1 MKSKIVR
8 TTSIGTATVAAIGA
22 LALAGTSAA
31 VINTHLDGK
40 GAAAR
45 VDDDRSEHLR
55 NQIVGGTAENVILL
69 IGDGMG
75 DSEITAARNYAL
87 GAAGRLDGIDNFD
100 LTGQYT
106 TFAVNRETG
115 LPEYTTDSAA
125 SGTAWA
131 TGTKTYNGAVSVDR
145 HGKPLKTLLE
155 MAKEAGFKTGNV
167 TTAEVQDATP
177 AVLMSHISLRGCKG
191 PVKAS
196 RDCSREAVENGGPG
210 SISEQML
217 ATRPDVIMGG
227 GAKYMDEEI
236 RAGEH
241 QGKTVLQS
249 AKDQGFHVVSNKN
262 EMFLAPNADQKKPVL
277 GLFSSGNMPVL
288 WTGPKATADGGTLD
302 PQTCVPN
309 PERPAEQPSLGE
321 MTRKAISLLQNKNPE
336 KAQGF
341 FLQVESASID
351 KRDHA
356 ADACGHIGET
366 MELNDAVK
374 SALDYA
380 KKRGN
385 TSVFVAADHAHS
397 AQIVY
402 NGSTT
407 TGLTTN
413 LLTKDGATMTLSY
426 GTAPSGKSQFHT
438 GSQLR
443 VAGMGPQA
451 GNVMGLTDQTDLH
464 FTIARALGVSS
475 TKD

>member
-1 MKSKIVR
+1 MKINTLR
-8 TTSIGTATVAAIGA
+8 TTSIGTAAIAAIGA

-31 VINTHLDGK
+31 VVNARFDGK

-45 VDDDRSEHLR
+45 VADDRSEHLR
-55 NQIVGGTAENVILL
+55 SQIVGGTAENVILL

-87 GAAGRLDGIDNFD
+87 GAAGRFDGIDNFD

-106 TFAVNRETG
+106 TFALNRKTG

-145 HGKPLKTLLE
+145 QGKPLKTLLE

-177 AVLMSHISLRGCKG
+177 AVLMAHISLRGCKG
-191 PVKAS
+191 PVKTS
-196 RDCSREAVENGGPG
+196 RDCAKESIEKGGPG

-227 GAKYMDEEI
+227 GAKYMAEEI
-236 RAGEH
+236 RGGVH

-249 AKDQGFHVVSNKN
+249 AKDQGFHVVTDKN
-262 EMFLAPNADQKKPVL
+262 EMFLTPNADQQKPVL
-277 GLFSSGNMPVL
+277 GLFSAGNMPVL
-288 WTGPKATADGGTLD
+288 WTGPKATADGGSLE
-302 PQTCVPN
+302 PATCKPN

-321 MTRKAISLLQNKNPE
+321 MTRKAINLLQNKNPE
-336 KAQGF
+336 KQQGF

-366 MELNDAVK
+366 LELNDAVK
-374 SALDYA
+374 SAIEYA
-380 KKRGN
+380 KKRGR

-407 TGLTTN
+407 PGLTTN
-413 LLTKDGATMTLSY
+413 LLTKDGATMTMSY
-426 GTAPSGKSQFHT
+426 GTAKMGKSQFHT

-451 GNVMGLTDQTDLH
+451 GNVMGLTDQSDLH
-464 FTIARALGVSS
+464 FTIARALGVASR
-475 TKD
+475 KD